1 MRGIALSPQLF
12 ISFRHAGVDVM
23 SRVEGH
29 KGVRGGGTGGGNSL
43 LTARDGYGLQ
53 AAKADRNSFAT
64 RLAR

>member
-29 KGVRGGGTGGGNSL
+29 EEVRGGGAKREPYLNDR
-43 LTARDGYGLQ
+43 ARFRTMKDYY
-53 AAKADRNSFAT
+53 
-64 RLAR
+64 